1 MRSTHALRRM
11 APLPAF
17 VLAFAACA
25 HGANTR
31 TTPPV
36 GMYALQVNGKAVDV
50 PIVNSVYDA
59 LRRTTS
65 ASVLG
70 DLSGFFVRPLVVFDG
85 TENLDGLRALMAMP
99 VCEAEAVELLRPV
112 RAVALY
118 GAKAGAGAIVIRTR
132 RGGTQRAGC

>member
-1 MRSTHALRRM
+1 MRSTHALLRM
-11 APLPAF
+11 APLPALA
-17 VLAFAACA
+17 LAFAACA
-25 HGANTR
+25 HGVNTR

-36 GMYALQVNGKAVDV
+36 GMYTLQVNGKAVDV
-50 PIVNSVYDA
+50 PIANTVYEA

-70 DLSGFFVRPLVVFDG
+70 DLSGSVARPLYV
-85 TENLDGLRALMAMP
+85 LDGAETLDGRALMAMP
-99 VCEAEAVELLRPV
+99 VCDAEAVELLRPV